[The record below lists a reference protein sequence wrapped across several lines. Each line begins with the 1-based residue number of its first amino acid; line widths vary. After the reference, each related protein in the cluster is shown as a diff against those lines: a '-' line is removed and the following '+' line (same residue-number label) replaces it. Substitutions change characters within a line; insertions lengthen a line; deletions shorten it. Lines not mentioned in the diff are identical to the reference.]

1 MIMETIRIAI
11 IDDHDLFR
19 EGLILV
25 LSQIVG
31 FEVVFNTSDGNC
43 FVEALAGTAIDVALV
58 DIEMPA
64 LSGALTIQRALQV
77 KPELKVIALTMF
89 SDTGHYTQMI
99 QAGARGFILKKANK
113 YELEQ
118 AILAVH
124 RGGTCFSQ
132 EILQKLAFRYT
143 GKAAGEEELT
153 TREVEIMVLICQ
165 GLTSQEISER
175 LHISAKTVE
184 THRSNIFLKAGVR
197 NVAGLIAWAVRNQFY
212 TMQ

>member
-1 MIMETIRIAI
+1 M
-11 IDDHDLFR
+11 
-19 EGLILV
+19 
-25 LSQIVG
+25 
-31 FEVVFNTSDGNC
+31 
-43 FVEALAGTAIDVALV
+43 
-58 DIEMPA
+58 
-64 LSGALTIQRALQV
+64 
-77 KPELKVIALTMF
+77 
-89 SDTGHYTQMI
+89 
-99 QAGARGFILKKANK
+99 
-113 YELEQ
+113 
-118 AILAVH
+118 H
-124 RGGTCFSQ
+124 RGGTYFSQ

>member
-1 MIMETIRIAI
+1 LIMEKIRIAI

-19 EGLILV
+19 EGIILV
-25 LSQIVG
+25 LSQIDG
-31 FEVVFNTSDGNC
+31 FEVVFNTSDGNR
-43 FVEALAGTAIDVALV
+43 FVEALATTQVDVALV

-64 LSGALTIQRALQV
+64 LSGALTIQRALEV
-77 KPELKVIALTMF
+77 KPELKMIALTMF

-99 QAGARGFILKKANK
+99 QSGAKGFILKKANK

-118 AILAVH
+118 AILAIY

-153 TREVEIMVLICQ
+153 IREVEIMVLICQ

-184 THRSNIFLKAGVR
+184 THRSNLFLKAGIR
-197 NVAGLIAWAVRNQFY
+197 NVAGLIAWAVRNQYY
-212 TMQ
+212 TIQ